1 MNTLNNALT
10 ARIETETAAALIA
23 TQALFAAMTSTP
35 KYITDNIVANDY
47 DMRMALTGDKR
58 AQNTVSQGVFHGAW
72 SEWLSAHDAHHLLI
86 DREREAQYCLMFADS
101 YRRTMYNGVKS
112 LLPFTATNAADFFNA
127 NLLVTPAKR
136 AAWLNDVL
144 ERSGKDF
151 RNHNTAFKSKMSLR
165 GLDSYGTVSN
175 ELARA
180 LYAAC
185 LALGI
190 NFTFDKFY
198 TELRNNRRI
207 DGAQFS
213 LIDGLDLTIEWHQN
227 GNATVRIG
235 KALVTQLND
244 MVHAK

>member
-10 ARIETETAAALIA
+10 ARIEQETAAALA
-23 TQALFAAMTSTP
+23 VTQEMFTLMTNTP

-47 DMRMALTGDKR
+47 DMRMALTGDTR
-58 AQNTVSQGVFHGAW
+58 AQNTVLQGVMHGAW
-72 SEWLSAHDAHHLLI
+72 SEWLAAHDAHHLLL
-86 DREREAQYCLMFADS
+86 DREREVQHCLMFADS

-112 LLPFTATNAADFFNA
+112 LLPFTVVNATEFFNE

-151 RNHNTAFKSKMSLR
+151 RNHSTAFKAKMSLR

-185 LALGI
+185 LELGI
-190 NFTFDKFY
+190 DFTFDKFY

-207 DGAQFS
+207 DGAQFA
-213 LIDGLDLTIEWHQN
+213 LIDGLALTIEWHQN

-244 MVHAK
+244 MVHAE

>member
-10 ARIETETAAALIA
+10 ARIETETLTAIVAI
-23 TQALFAAMTSTP
+23 QEMFAVMASTP

-58 AQNTVSQGVFHGAW
+58 AQNTVLQGVMHGAW
-72 SEWLSAHDAHHLLI
+72 SEWLAAHDAHHLLL
-86 DREREAQYCLMFADS
+86 DREREIQHCLMFADS

-112 LLPFTATNAADFFNA
+112 LLPFTVVNATEFFNE

-151 RNHNTAFKSKMSLR
+151 RNHNIAFKSKMSLR

-185 LALGI
+185 LELGI
-190 NFTFDKFY
+190 DFTFDKFY

-213 LIDGLDLTIEWHQN
+213 VIDSLDLTIEWHQN

-244 MVHAK
+244 MVHTE

>member
-1 MNTLNNALT
+1 MNTLNAELT
-10 ARIETETAAALIA
+10 ARIEKETLAALVAI
-23 TQALFAAMTSTP
+23 QEMFASMANTP
-35 KYITDNIVANDY
+35 KYITDNIVASDY

-58 AQNTVSQGVFHGAW
+58 AQNTVLQGVMHGAW
-72 SEWLSAHDAHHLLI
+72 SEWLAAHDAHHLLI
-86 DREREAQYCLMFADS
+86 DRERAAKHSLMFADS
-101 YRRTMYNGVKS
+101 YRRAMYNGVKS

-136 AAWLNDVL
+136 AAWLRDVL

-185 LALGI
+185 LELGI
-190 NFTFDKFY
+190 DFAFDKFY
-198 TELRNNRRI
+198 TELRNNHRI

-213 LIDGLDLTIEWHQN
+213 VIDGLDLTLEWHKN

-235 KALVTQLND
+235 KALVAQLND
-244 MVHAK
+244 MVHAA

>member
-23 TQALFAAMTSTP
+23 TQTLFATMISTP

-58 AQNTVSQGVFHGAW
+58 AQNTVLQGVMHGAW
-72 SEWLSAHDAHHLLI
+72 SEWLTAHDAHHLLL
-86 DREREAQYCLMFADS
+86 DREREIQHSLMFADS
-101 YRRTMYNGVKS
+101 YRRSMYNGVKS

-151 RNHNTAFKSKMSLR
+151 RNHNTVFKSKMSLR

-185 LALGI
+185 LELGI
-190 NFTFDKFY
+190 DFTFDKFY

-207 DGAQFS
+207 DGAQFA

-244 MVHAK
+244 MVRAK